1 MRFIAIDALMVAGTV
16 SAAAAI
22 AMLTMMLASYR

>member
-1 MRFIAIDALMVAGTV
+1 MRFRPIDALMMAGTV

-22 AMLTMMLASYR
+22 AMLTMMLVNYR